1 MLTGQILL
9 QLIVILLV
17 AQIFGYLC
25 KRIGQPWVIG
35 EILAGLALG
44 PTLLGALLPK
54 VETTLFPISALPTL
68 QTLGDIGLVLY
79 IFSLGA
85 RIDTHVMVRLG
96 RKALVVSLGSMILP
110 LALGTMLAF
119 FLYPGLAGSKANLVS
134 FMLLVGTAL
143 AITAF
148 PVLAR
153 ILTERNML
161 RTNTG
166 MLALT
171 CAAAG
176 DVVAWCLLALVI
188 AIIHAKGLASAAFTI
203 GLTVLFIGI
212 MLGVLRPLLLL
223 ADRWIQSKPLL
234 LALYMIL
241 LLLSAYTTNAIG
253 IHPVFGAFLMGIILP
268 RRAMFIEPVP
278 PFESADPQGRSASS
292 VVGSHFNVLAG
303 IDQTNNL
310 LFLPLYFV
318 YSGLR
323 TQIGLI
329 SSPALWLICLLV
341 LVIACVGKIFG
352 GTFSARL
359 VGETWKE
366 AFTLGVLMNT
376 RGLVELIVLNIGL
389 DLGVLSPTLFAM
401 LVIMAVITTM
411 MAPPLLPLLGHK
423 DSLEKDTANE
433 IEEIMQ
439 G

>member
-1 MLTGQILL
+1 VLTGQILL

-110 LALGTMLAF
+110 LAMGTMLAF

-153 ILTERNML
+153 ILTERNIL

-188 AIIHAKGLASAAFTI
+188 AIIHAKGLASAAFTV
-203 GLTVLFIGI
+203 GLTVLFMGG

-234 LALYMIL
+234 LALGMIL

-268 RRAMFIEPVP
+268 RRTMFI
-278 PFESADPQGRSASS
+278 
-292 VVGSHFNVLAG
+292 AG

-352 GTFSARL
+352 GMLSARL
-359 VGETWKE
+359 VGEPWKE
-366 AFTLGVLMNT
+366 ALTLGVLMNT

-411 MAPPLLPLLGHK
+411 MAPPLLPLFGYPQK
-423 DSLEKDTANE
+423 SSQEKGTANE
-433 IEEIMQ
+433 IEEIVK